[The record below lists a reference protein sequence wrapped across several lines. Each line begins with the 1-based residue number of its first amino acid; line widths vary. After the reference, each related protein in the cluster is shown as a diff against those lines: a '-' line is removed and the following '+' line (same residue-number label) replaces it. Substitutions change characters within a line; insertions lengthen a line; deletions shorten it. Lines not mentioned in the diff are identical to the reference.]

1 MIYCTM
7 SFLMVIISLHSKF
20 SGSHHCYQAFIFF
33 NELLERLTDWLF
45 LKLQACVS
53 TWSGWAKGCSQGHQG
68 QQHLNGSWVQWQG
81 LRFWISKVAWIRKEP
96 HYYQSNGHF
105 WVLPPPLSLSS
116 RYQYSLRNKV
126 FLLEILFTTVCFGT
140 YGIFFCF
147 MFRVVFGNAYFGKYG
162 WNPLFSSHT

>member
-68 QQHLNGSWVQWQG
+68 QQHLMDHEFNGKVSDFG
-81 LRFWISKVAWIRKEP
+81 LAKLLGSEKSHITTRVMGTFGYS
-96 HYYQSNGHF
+96 
-105 WVLPPPLSLSS
+105 LPPSLSS

-162 WNPLFSSHT
+162 WNPLFSLHT